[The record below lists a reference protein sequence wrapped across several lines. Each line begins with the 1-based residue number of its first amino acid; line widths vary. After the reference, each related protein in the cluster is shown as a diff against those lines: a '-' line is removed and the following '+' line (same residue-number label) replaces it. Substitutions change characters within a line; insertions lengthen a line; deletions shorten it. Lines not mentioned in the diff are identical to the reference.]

1 MPRRPRYLHLRDPNS
16 QTEDVG
22 ADSTPDPAPKK
33 KAAKKKRSSRKKK
46 TDDLPA
52 VEAPRSDASDELER
66 MG

>member
-1 MPRRPRYLHLRDPNS
+1 M
-16 QTEDVG
+16 
-22 ADSTPDPAPKK
+22 TPEPAPKK

>member
-1 MPRRPRYLHLRDPNS
+1 MPRRPRYLHLRDPNVLI
-16 QTEDVG
+16 EDVG
-22 ADSTPDPAPKK
+22 ADSTPEPAPKK